1 MPSGSIRPPRSS
13 SICYP
18 IQVELMHK
26 ILSQS
31 IGVLASPLLPRGN
44 GILLVSAGASG
55 ATQTAP
61 LGQCLEGLDYLP
73 FGSAQVEEGSA
84 SVLREGLPAGL
95 ALDELRALLAVA
107 PVAYDVPFTPPN
119 SGRTPHSD
127 SKTGWYPS
135 W

>member
-1 MPSGSIRPPRSS
+1 
-13 SICYP
+13 
-18 IQVELMHK
+18 MHK

-44 GILLVSAGASG
+44 GIFLVPGGAGG

-73 FGSAQVEEGSA
+73 LGSAQVEEGSA

-95 ALDELRALLAVA
+95 ALEELRTLLAVA
-107 PVAYDVPFTPPN
+107 PVAYDVPFTPLPIVGALLIRTAKLA
-119 SGRTPHSD
+119 SIHHGRHP
-127 SKTGWYPS
+127 P
-135 W
+135 